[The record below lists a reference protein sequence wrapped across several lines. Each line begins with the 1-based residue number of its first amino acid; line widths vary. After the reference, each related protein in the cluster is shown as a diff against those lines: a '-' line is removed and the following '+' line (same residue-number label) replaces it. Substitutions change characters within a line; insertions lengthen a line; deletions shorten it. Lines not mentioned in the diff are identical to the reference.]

1 MKARKI
7 EVDDIEHDGLCT
19 KCDSYINEP
28 IIIRIGSGL
37 YESNLCKSCMNKNNL
52 TGINSV

>member
-28 IIIRIGSGL
+28 VIIKIGDGL
-37 YESNLCKSCMNKNNL
+37 YESNLCKSCMTEDNL
-52 TGINSV
+52 TGINSL